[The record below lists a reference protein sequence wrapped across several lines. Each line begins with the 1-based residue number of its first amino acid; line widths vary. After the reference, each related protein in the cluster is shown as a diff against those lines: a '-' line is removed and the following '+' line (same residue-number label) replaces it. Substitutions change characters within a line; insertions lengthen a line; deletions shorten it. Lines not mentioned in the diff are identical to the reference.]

1 MSRKHLSQRRHRNR
15 YRKKPGGRPAD
26 NFIFFLSTRILGGLF
41 FVTLIFLLYLDLEI
55 RQRLD
60 RNLQSQP
67 AHVYSSPLHIFPGK
81 ELSLNRLSK
90 NLRERGYKQVNNIAE
105 PRTFA
110 VGDRALDVFTTRFQ
124 HGSGEQPARA
134 ARVFFR
140 GGTVARIVDHDSASD
155 VRQIFVE
162 PMLIGSLQLGSYKDR
177 ISLKLHE
184 MPEPMI
190 KALLAMED
198 RQFESHYGFDPSAIL
213 RAMWSNLREGKTVQ
227 GGSTLTQQLV
237 KNLFLTPQRT
247 VTRKVTEALMAILL
261 ELRFSKAEILE
272 LYINEIF
279 LGQSGNRAVHGFG
292 LASEFYFGR
301 PLSQLKLHETALLV
315 GIIPA
320 PSYYNPRRHPK
331 RAMRRRNL
339 VLNTLARLDGIPAAT
354 AASLSDLPLGIAEY
368 RSRDTSAYPAYLDY
382 LHRQLRRF
390 YPEEI
395 LRTRGLKLY
404 TSLDVEIQ
412 QHTQKMLTDTL
423 LQLEKQKKMGSG
435 TLQGAAI
442 VVDPRQ
448 GDILGMVGDRIPG
461 FSGYNRAIDAERPI
475 GSLVKPAVYLTALEQ
490 HRKYSL
496 ASMLED
502 SPLTLRSDRGEPWS
516 PQNHDKEFRGPLPM
530 YQGLVHSRNL
540 PTVRL
545 GMEIGVEQV
554 IETLRRLGINRAMD
568 SYPSTLLGAS
578 QHTPLE
584 IAQMYQTIANNGV
597 RIPLRPVLSIQNQRS
612 ETVAKFTPSGNRVFD
627 PNSMYLINHALKLVV
642 QRGTAAGL
650 GGSFGPDRV
659 LAGKTGTTDNF
670 RDSWFAGYGH
680 NLLGVVWV
688 GRDDNQPVQLS
699 GSSGAMRIWEKI
711 MMGLDIQ
718 SIESRKPDD
727 IVFVD
732 IDPNNGMAANYRCPD
747 RLSLPF
753 VRGSEPESFSPCSG
767 LTAKSDSWF
776 NLK

>member
-1 MSRKHLSQRRHRNR
+1 MSRKH
-15 YRKKPGGRPAD
+15 PGGRRRRNRFRKNPRAAPAG
-26 NFIFFLSTRILGGLF
+26 NFIFFISTRILGGLF
-41 FVTLIFLLYLDLEI
+41 FVTLVFLLYLDLEI

-60 RNLQSQP
+60 LNLQSQP
-67 AHVYSSPLHIFPGK
+67 AHVYSSPLHVFPGK
-81 ELSLNRLSK
+81 VLSPDRLSK
-90 NLRERGYKQVNNIAE
+90 NLRERGYQQVQNIAE

-110 VGDRALDVFTTRFQ
+110 TGNHAIDVFTTRFH
-124 HGSGEQPARA
+124 HGPGEQQASA
-134 ARVFFR
+134 VRVQFQ
-140 GGTVARIVDHDSASD
+140 GDTVVRITDHRSASD
-155 VRQIFVE
+155 LRQILVE
-162 PMLIGSLQLGSYKDR
+162 PVLIGSLQLGAYKDR
-177 ISLKLHE
+177 ISLQLHE
-184 MPEPMI
+184 MPELMI

-198 RQFESHYGFDPSAIL
+198 RQFASHYGFDFRAIM

-247 VTRKVTEALMAILL
+247 ITRKVTEALMAILI

-301 PLSQLKLHETALLV
+301 PLNQLKLHETALLV

-331 RAMRRRNL
+331 RAMMRRNL
-339 VLNTLARLDGIPAAT
+339 VLDTLAQLGGIPAST
-354 AASLSDLPLGIAEY
+354 ASSLSGLPLGISEY

-395 LRTRGLKLY
+395 LRTRGLKLF

-412 QHTQKMLTDTL
+412 QHTQKALTATL
-423 LQLEKQKKMGSG
+423 LQLEKQKKMGRG

-448 GDILGMVGDRIPG
+448 GNILAIVGDRIPG

-490 HRKYSL
+490 HRTYSL
-496 ASMLED
+496 ASILED
-502 SPLTLRSDRGEPWS
+502 SPLTLRSEKGEPWS
-516 PQNHDKEFRGPLPM
+516 PRNHDKEFLGPLPM
-530 YQGLVHSRNL
+530 YRGLIHSRNL

-545 GMEIGVEQV
+545 GMEIGVDRV
-554 IETLRRLGINRAMD
+554 VETMHRLGIDREIDN
-568 SYPSTLLGAS
+568 YPSTLLGAS

-584 IAQMYQTIANNGV
+584 IAQMYQTIANNGI
-597 RIPLRPVLSIQNQRS
+597 RIPLRPILSIQNQRS
-612 ETVAKFTPSGNRVFD
+612 ETVAKFAQSEHRVFD
-627 PNSMYLINHALKLVV
+627 PGSIFLIDHALKLVV
-642 QRGTAAGL
+642 QQGTAAGL
-650 GGSFGPDRV
+650 GSRFGPE
-659 LAGKTGTTDNF
+659 LAIAGKTGTTDNF
-670 RDSWFAGYGH
+670 RDSWFAGYSN

-688 GRDDNQPVQLS
+688 GRDDNQPIHLS
-699 GSSGAMRIWEKI
+699 GSSGAMRVWEKI
-711 MMGLDIQ
+711 MANLDIQ
-718 SIESRKPDD
+718 SAEPRKPDD
-727 IVFVD
+727 VVFVD
-732 IDPNNGMAANYRCPD
+732 IDPNNGMVANFKCPEQ
-747 RLSLPF
+747 LPLPF

-767 LTAKSDSWF
+767 LTTQSGSWF
-776 NLK
+776 DRK